1 MAELPVA
8 AVVDGVTAS
17 QWLAVESPSQADAL
31 MADLSATPRAA
42 AAHIDILEQLRRHVV
57 GLERRLADDGEGRPM
72 PLDATVRRRLDSW
85 LHTCAQLEQAW
96 MDCLSQRFE
105 STDSERDAP
114 PRVLLLARVLDLTA
128 RQLGLLIRLGVQPL
142 PALWSRH
149 ARLVEVLHGMDML
162 EQIVPDACSPDAEV
176 RLRAL
181 AVGPFLLEAA
191 APWTLGPAGA
201 RLTRLCVRAWAA
213 RCGIRIDM
221 AAAAAAPRPGPT
233 VMPGGLHVAQLDT
246 QALLASLSR
255 RIERL
260 RAGQSPEQAG
270 LPVKQ
275 SAAEALVTL
284 QHLQQRWGI
293 APAGRV
299 RPEATANAAVQLL
312 LGQAAA
318 DPATRLGPRV
328 RYDFQQIPSDQVTR
342 VGADEGPWLAAFEHA
357 ESWRDVG
364 AQDGRPVFE
373 RHRDSPRLAI
383 DLLLAW
389 RPAGAG
395 VAAVALGRIAGLRQ
409 MAEGGTATASPLRI
423 WVDPLPGVVELVLV
437 EASDM
442 QRRQAFRLQ
451 VAGQLPYLFLD
462 VGSFRS
468 ERAFTL
474 TMLGRR
480 HQCAMQALVR
490 RCGDHDQIAYRVVS

>member
-8 AVVDGVTAS
+8 AVVDGLTAS
-17 QWLAVESPSQADAL
+17 QWLAGDSSGRADAL
-31 MADLSATPRAA
+31 IADLLARPRASA
-42 AAHIDILEQLRRHVV
+42 AQLDILEQLRRHVV

-72 PLDATVRRRLDSW
+72 PLDVQLRRRLNGC
-85 LHTCAQLEQAW
+85 LFTCAQLERAW
-96 MDCLSQRFE
+96 MDCLARRLETSGG
-105 STDSERDAP
+105 DAP
-114 PRVLLLARVLDLTA
+114 PRVLLLARILDLTA
-128 RQLGLLIRLGVQPL
+128 RQLGLLIRLGVQPE
-142 PALWSRH
+142 PALWNRH

-162 EQIVPDACSPDAEV
+162 EQVVPDACSPDGEV
-176 RLRAL
+176 RMRAL
-181 AVGPFLLEAA
+181 AISPFLLEAA

-233 VMPGGLHVAQLDT
+233 VIPGGLHLAQLDT

-284 QHLQQRWGI
+284 QLLQQRWGI
-293 APAGRV
+293 APAGCV
-299 RPEATANAAVQLL
+299 RPEAPANAAVQLL

-318 DPATRLGPRV
+318 DPASRLGPRV
-328 RYDFQQIPSDQVTR
+328 RYDFQQMPSDQVTR

-364 AQDGRPVFE
+364 VQDGWLVFE

-389 RPAGAG
+389 RAAGAG
-395 VAAVALGRIAGLRQ
+395 VASVALGRIAGLRQ
-409 MAEGGTATASPLRI
+409 MAEGGTATASTLRI
-423 WVDPLPGVVELVLV
+423 WVDPLPGIVELVLV

-442 QRRQAFRLQ
+442 QRRQAFRLE
-451 VAGQLPYLFLD
+451 VPGQPPCLFLD
-462 VGSFRS
+462 VGSFRN

-474 TMLGRR
+474 TRLGRR
-480 HQCAMQALVR
+480 HQCTMQALIR
-490 RCGDHDQIAYRVVS
+490 RCGDHDQLAYRVVS